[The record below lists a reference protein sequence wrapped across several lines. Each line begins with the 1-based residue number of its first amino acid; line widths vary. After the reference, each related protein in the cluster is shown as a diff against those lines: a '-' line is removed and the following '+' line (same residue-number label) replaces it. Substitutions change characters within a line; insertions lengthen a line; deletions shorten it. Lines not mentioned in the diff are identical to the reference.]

1 MSILGRSASYS
12 PELCELA
19 HDDCLLGATNDELA
33 ALFGVID
40 DIALLDAAGESM
52 RHAGDCAGA
61 RPLGETAKRAA
72 ERAQRAETSNP
83 SEIAAFSTTARGGGN
98 RRKLAETPCGDFARE
113 TVRIFPASLW
123 GPLHWRS
130 TSGVAE
136 IAEIPRV
143 GRTTGANGYSRR
155 DDGNWHMR

>member
-1 MSILGRSASYS
+1 MNTMDRPSSYS
-12 PELCELA
+12 PDLCELA
-19 HDDCLLGATNDELA
+19 HNDWLLGATNDELA
-33 ALFGVID
+33 AFFGVID
-40 DIALLDAAGESM
+40 DIALLDAAGERM

-83 SEIAAFSTTARGGGN
+83 SEMAAFATTARGGGN
-98 RRKLAETPCGDFARE
+98 RRKLAETPCKGFARE

-123 GPLHWRS
+123 GPLDWRS

-136 IAEIPRV
+136 IPEIPRV